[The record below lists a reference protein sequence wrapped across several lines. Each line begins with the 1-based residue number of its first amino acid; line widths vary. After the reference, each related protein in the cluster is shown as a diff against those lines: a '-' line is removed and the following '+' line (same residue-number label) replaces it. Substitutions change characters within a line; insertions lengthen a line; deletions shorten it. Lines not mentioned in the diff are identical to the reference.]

1 MVGLFA
7 RDRLESG
14 CQWCLCLATALAFT
28 ACGLDETYTSMGQ
41 GALPGDPLKPIP
53 VHAIVD
59 IQLDIQCMGPG
70 QQDVEPESTPMNVE
84 NLEGYA
90 WRFSELKLTKPLKG
104 VLGDSVNKFFT
115 DDIAANKFNVL
126 LRAETDDR
134 DARTLHFVVG
144 PGTAGATDG
153 EYGFEGTPSELGCL
167 LYGGRFE
174 TESPSF
180 LAFATPAGV
189 LDPPELPIRDLEL
202 SGVISPDGET
212 IESGILVG
220 VMTLED
226 AKKIKALG
234 MPFDAVLEDS
244 GVMPDL
250 DLNTDGTM
258 DAYGFK
264 GTFAATKVTVK

>member
-1 MVGLFA
+1 MVGLFL
-7 RDRLESG
+7 RDRAKSG
-14 CQWCLCLATALAFT
+14 CRWALVVVAAWATT

-59 IQLDIQCMGPG
+59 IQLDIQCVGPG
-70 QQDVEPESTPMNVE
+70 QQDVAPEPTPMNVE
-84 NLEGYA
+84 NLKGYA
-90 WRFSELKLTKPLKG
+90 WRFSELKLTKPLTG

-134 DARTLHFVVG
+134 EAETLTFVVG
-144 PGTAGATDG
+144 PGTAGAAQG
-153 EYGFEGTPSELGCL
+153 EYSFAGTPSELGCL

-189 LDPPELPIRDLEL
+189 LDPAELPIKDLEL
-202 SGVISPDGET
+202 SGIITPDGQA
-212 IESGILVG
+212 IESGLLVG

-244 GVMPDL
+244 GVLPDL
-250 DLNTDGTM
+250 DLDEDGTM